1 MKLKY
6 KLFFSYLILIIFISI
21 ALFLLILQLKS
32 IDHFVRSHIEQD
44 VQEVVD
50 LSHQQQILEDVY
62 AQYLLVRLPGDSKQ
76 KYQLNLEISIEE
88 YTQNWQQYKSRSNTV
103 SKISFFPIIDFLI
116 YKTVMDTMT
125 AANDRL
131 EKKSLENECEQHWE
145 KAGELLSNFASDP
158 DHSIPDL
165 KIPITNL
172 REKLIRLSELIGQ
185 QAIRSG
191 IKMRQMAE
199 SMNLIVLIIILSMI
213 VVSLLIAFLV
223 ARIFSRPLE
232 ELKTGVEQIAI
243 QNFDVK
249 IRHKPNDEIG
259 DLASAFEQMAHR
271 LKQNEKF
278 KTEML
283 GQFTH
288 EMKSP
293 LVAIN
298 QALDLLQHSIGSQIT
313 KNQKRLLAILF
324 GNSETLANLIT
335 NILHSATYDADNMQL
350 DLKCEN
356 IIKVFTNTI
365 MKLAPTVK
373 DKNIQVNLNF
383 SSEKV
388 DCDLDKERMEEVFYN
403 LVSNAIKFSPVDSTL
418 QVTILERDSLIYFK
432 LKDEGIGIPPQEI
445 PYIFEK
451 MYRASNSAKISVK
464 GTGLGLYIT
473 SQIIQAHGGNIK
485 VRSKENEGSEFTISL
500 PKRQNRAEDSETS
513 NVKNSH

>member
-32 IDHFVRSHIEQD
+32 IDHFVQSRIEQD

-50 LSHQQQILEDVY
+50 LSHQQEILEDVY
-62 AQYLLVRLPGDSKQ
+62 AQYLLVRLPGDSRE
-76 KYQLNLEISIEE
+76 KYQLNLEVSMEE
-88 YTQNWQQYKSRSNTV
+88 YSQNWQQYKSRRNVV
-103 SKISFFPIIDFLI
+103 SEFSFFPVLDFIFYDL
-116 YKTVMDTMT
+116 VLDTIRET
-125 AANDRL
+125 SDRR
-131 EKKSLENECEQHWE
+131 EKELLENECEFHWANAE
-145 KAGELLSNFASDP
+145 TLLHDVASNP
-158 DHSIPDL
+158 VNPIPDL
-165 KIPITNL
+165 KAPITNL
-172 REKLIRLSELIGQ
+172 REKLIRLGELIGK
-185 QAIRSG
+185 QAISSG
-191 IKMRQMAE
+191 EKMRQMADA
-199 SMNLIVLIIILSMI
+199 MNLVVLIIVLSM
-213 VVSLLIAFLV
+213 VLVSLLIAFLV

-249 IRHKPNDEIG
+249 IRHKPDDEIG
-259 DLASAFEQMAHR
+259 ELASAFEQMTHR

-278 KTEML
+278 KREML

-298 QALDLLQHSIGSQIT
+298 QALELLQHSMGSQLT
-313 KNQKRLLAILF
+313 KDQKRLLTILF

-335 NILHSATYDADNMQL
+335 NILHSATFDAENMQL
-350 DLKCEN
+350 DLQNEN

-383 SSEKV
+383 SSEKI
-388 DCDLDKERMEEVFYN
+388 CCGIDKDRMEEVFYN

-418 QVTILERDSLIYFK
+418 QVTILERDSIVYVK
-432 LKDEGIGIPPQEI
+432 LKDEGIGIPSQEI

-451 MYRASNSAKISVK
+451 MYRASNSTKISVK

-473 SQIIQAHGGNIK
+473 SQIIKAHGGKIK
-485 VRSKENEGSEFTISL
+485 VRSKENEGSEFTITL
-500 PKRQNRAEDSETS
+500 PKNQNGIGACP
-513 NVKNSH
+513 

>member
-1 MKLKY
+1 VSNKHGNVLLK
-6 KLFFSYLILIIFISI
+6 KGDSLTE
-21 ALFLLILQLKS
+21 KKEK
-32 IDHFVRSHIEQD
+32 REK
-44 VQEVVD
+44 E
-50 LSHQQQILEDVY
+50 ILED
-62 AQYLLVRLPGDSKQ
+62 
-76 KYQLNLEISIEE
+76 
-88 YTQNWQQYKSRSNTV
+88 
-103 SKISFFPIIDFLI
+103 
-116 YKTVMDTMT
+116 
-125 AANDRL
+125 
-131 EKKSLENECEQHWE
+131 ECEYYW
-145 KAGELLSNFASDP
+145 KNAGLVLRNVSLNSENP
-158 DHSIPDL
+158 IPDL
-165 KIPITNL
+165 KEPIIML

-185 QAIRSG
+185 QAISSG
-191 IKMRQMAE
+191 IKMRQAAD
-199 SMNLIVLIIILSMI
+199 SMNLVVLIIVLSM
-213 VVSLLIAFLV
+213 VLVSLLIAFLV

-249 IRHKPNDEIG
+249 IQHKPNDEIG
-259 DLASAFEQMAHR
+259 ELAAAFEQMTHR

-298 QALDLLQHSIGSQIT
+298 QALELLQHSIGSQLN
-313 KNQKRLLAILF
+313 KDQKRLLTILF

-350 DLKCEN
+350 DLNNEN

-383 SSEKV
+383 SSEKI
-388 DCDLDKERMEEVFYN
+388 DCEIDKDRFEEVFYN

-418 QVTILERDSLIYFK
+418 QVTILERDSVVYFR
-432 LKDEGIGIPPQEI
+432 LKDEGIGIPAQEI

-473 SQIIQAHGGNIK
+473 SQIIQAHGGKIK
-485 VRSKENEGSEFTISL
+485 VRSKENEGSEFTITL
-500 PKRQNRAEDSETS
+500 PKNQNGAEDREA
-513 NVKNSH
+513 

>member
-32 IDHFVRSHIEQD
+32 IDHFVRSRIEQD

-62 AQYLLVRLPGDSKQ
+62 AQYLLVRLPGESKAR
-76 KYQLNLEISIEE
+76 YLSNLEVSIDD
-88 YTQNWQQYKSRSNTV
+88 YSKNWGQYKSRRYTV
-103 SKISFFPIIDFLI
+103 EEFSFFPIIDSFI
-116 YKTVMDTMT
+116 YT
-125 AANDRL
+125 AIEDSATENKENL
-131 EKKSLENECEQHWE
+131 EKKALEDECEYHWY
-145 KAGELLSNFASDP
+145 KAARLLSNIVENP
-158 DHSIPDL
+158 DNPLPDL
-165 KIPITNL
+165 KEPITNL
-172 REKLIRLSELIGQ
+172 RENLILLSELIGQ
-185 QAIRSG
+185 QAIISG
-191 IKMRQMAE
+191 VKMRQVAD
-199 SMNLIVLIIILSMI
+199 SMNLVVLIIVLSMI
-213 VVSLLIAFLV
+213 IASMLIAFIV
-223 ARIFSRPLE
+223 AKVFSRPLE

-249 IRHKPNDEIG
+249 IKHKPNDEIG
-259 DLASAFEQMAHR
+259 ELASAFEQMTQR

-278 KTEML
+278 KTDML

-298 QALDLLQHSIGSQIT
+298 QALELLEHSIGSNLT
-313 KNQKRLLAILF
+313 KDQKKLLTILF

-350 DLKCEN
+350 DVKNEN

-383 SSEKV
+383 SSEKIC
-388 DCDLDKERMEEVFYN
+388 CDIDKDRMEEVFYN
-403 LVSNAIKFSPVDSTL
+403 LVSNAVKFSPVDSTL
-418 QVTILERDSLIYFK
+418 QVTILERDSVVYFRV
-432 LKDEGIGIPPQEI
+432 KDEGIGIPSQEI

-451 MYRASNSAKISVK
+451 MYRASNSSKISVK

-473 SQIIQAHGGNIK
+473 SQIIQAHGGKIK
-485 VRSKENEGSEFTISL
+485 VRSKENEGCEFTITL
-500 PKRQNRAEDSETS
+500 PKFHNGTDDRGA
-513 NVKNSH
+513 